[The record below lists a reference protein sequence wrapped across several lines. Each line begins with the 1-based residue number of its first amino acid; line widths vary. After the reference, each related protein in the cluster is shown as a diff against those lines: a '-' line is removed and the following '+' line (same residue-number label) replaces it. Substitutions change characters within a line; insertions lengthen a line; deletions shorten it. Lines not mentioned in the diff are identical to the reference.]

1 MERRRKRQFCLTK
14 NVLRG
19 AIDTEKAICSG
30 IQLSFRMDG
39 LSASKLP
46 MAMNSQP
53 DLFWKQRYAL
63 FSIWTFFLWIKYL
76 RLLTAWISKNFLSMH
91 LNYFLSL
98 KKTTGFTG
106 IFLLTVAFSSLF
118 AYRYTNLIIA
128 PQIHMWYGKM

>member
-19 AIDTEKAICSG
+19 AIDAEKAICSG
-30 IQLSFRMDG
+30 IQLSFRMD
-39 LSASKLP
+39 ASKLP
-46 MAMNSQP
+46 MVMNSQP

-106 IFLLTVAFSSLF
+106 IFFVNGSWLLSHHYLLTDTQILSSLHK
-118 AYRYTNLIIA
+118 
-128 PQIHMWYGKM
+128 IHMWYGKM